1 MLKRST
7 REERFAAADAIKER
21 VKRGEITHQEGIY
34 EAARAGERFA
44 MHDKFV
50 TTLWATIFSLVIVGL
65 VFVAATIATA
75 APAGGTLCRYCHP
88 VACLTSAFC
97 GEGCSCLKTDGA
109 SSGQCVPR

>member
-1 MLKRST
+1 MWRRST
-7 REERFAAADAIKER
+7 RKERFAAADAIAAR
-21 VKRGEITHQEGIY
+21 VKRGEITHQEGMY

-44 MHDKFV
+44 MHDNCV
-50 TTLWATIFSLVIVGL
+50 TGLWAMICSLVIVGL
-65 VFVAATIATA
+65 AFVAAAIATA